1 MAGPRARRPALAAR
15 LRLSRAQVARTARS
29 AVKSFFAHRSPQI
42 AAGVS
47 YFTLFSVFPIAI
59 LITAGF
65 SLLVDDQAA
74 RARVVDLLIQS
85 VPLAEGQG
93 RARLEGLFE
102 SAAEGASTFGAVGV
116 LGLLF
121 SATGLMAAL
130 RHGVNTAHGI
140 EQRRTPLR
148 GKALDFL
155 LVFAVSVPVA
165 MSLALTVTGRLAD
178 SLGDRLASLPGT
190 FGSLLPRLVLAT
202 TALAPLVLSFAIFSF
217 LYVVLPARATPLR
230 DVWPGALAAAVGY
243 EVTKIAFSLYLD
255 NVGGFDAVYGSI
267 GAVIAFMAFVFI
279 AANVFLLGAEVTAKW
294 PDVRDGHYREEE
306 PDRHLGLR
314 LRDLR
319 RLLLSHLPGA
329 SKGEYDRRG

>member
-1 MAGPRARRPALAAR
+1 MARPRERGPALAAR
-15 LRLSRAQVARTARS
+15 LRLTRAQVARTTRR
-29 AVKSFFAHRSPQI
+29 AVGSFFAHRSPQI

-59 LITAGF
+59 LTTAGF
-65 SLLVDDQAA
+65 SLLVDDEAA
-74 RARVVDLLIQS
+74 RTRVVDLLIGS

-93 RARLEGLFE
+93 RARLEGLFQ
-102 SAAEGASTFGAVGV
+102 SAAESASTFGAVGV

-121 SATGLMAAL
+121 SASGLMAAL

-165 MSLALTVTGRLAD
+165 LSLALTVTGRLAD

-202 TALAPLVLSFAIFSF
+202 TALAPLVLSFAIFTF
-217 LYVVLPARATPLR
+217 LYVVLPARPTPLR
-230 DVWPGALAAAVGY
+230 DVWPGALAAAVAY
-243 EVTKIAFSLYLD
+243 ELTKIAFSVYLE

-267 GAVIAFMAFVFI
+267 GAVIAFMVFVFI
-279 AANVFLLGAEVTAKW
+279 AANVFLLGAEVSAKW
-294 PDVRDGHYREEE
+294 PAVRDGHCGEEE
-306 PDRHLGLR
+306 PDRLGPR
-314 LRDLR
+314 LRELRR
-319 RLLLSHLPGA
+319 RLLSRLPGT
-329 SKGEYDRRG
+329 SRGDPRG